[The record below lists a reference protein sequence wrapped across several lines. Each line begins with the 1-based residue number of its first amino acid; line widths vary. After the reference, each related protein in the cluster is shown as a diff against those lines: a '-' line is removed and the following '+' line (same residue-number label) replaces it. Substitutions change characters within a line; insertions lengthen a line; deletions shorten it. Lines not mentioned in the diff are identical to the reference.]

1 MQLDTERETGLTG
14 RREQGHAEGQGQDF
28 GEASVS
34 LCGPLGRL
42 LPTLKKPAEAI
53 GNAVHVPGD
62 FWSSCVANMCVRVRW
77 LRS

>member
-1 MQLDTERETGLTG
+1 MPKGKGKTSAKQ
-14 RREQGHAEGQGQDF
+14 A
-28 GEASVS
+28 S